1 MKRFVSAI
9 LCLILTFRLLPV
21 HVIRA
26 DSGWPED
33 VSIEAEGGIV
43 MDAETGAILYGKN
56 IHNTYYPASITKI
69 LTALIVLE
77 NCSLDETVTFSHDA
91 VYNVE
96 AGSTSAGLDE
106 GDMLSVRDCLYAL
119 LLKSA
124 NEAANALA
132 EHVAGSI
139 DDFAAMMN
147 DKAQSL
153 GCTDSHFANPSGLN
167 NEQHYTSAYD
177 MALIGQTA
185 LKNETL
191 MKIVSTLYYDLPA
204 TRRNPDGLRIYP
216 GHKMLKKNMAEYY
229 EGCLGGK
236 TGYTSL
242 AGNTLVTF
250 AQRDGMRLV
259 AVVLNGHSSHY
270 RDTKA
275 LLDFG
280 FQNFQTVKAA
290 DFDSV
295 YTPVENDMLIAGFP
309 AAKLSGLQLDP
320 SGALTLP
327 RSGDPTSVTSQLT
340 YELPEDAPSDAIA
353 RIDYRWGDRTLGCAY
368 LTMNT
373 LGDSVTVPDAMLE
386 GFVDITIAAE
396 QESADSQVP
405 AQAERPPFYVPRIVF
420 LALGILASLGIL
432 FAIFIAIR
440 SYQEKKEAEARMRR
454 RQKQM
459 SRMSDGVSAADID
472 LEMERRRNYY
482 TAQKR
487 SYGRR
492 QKRS

>member
-1 MKRFVSAI
+1 MKRFLSVLLCVI
-9 LCLILTFRLLPV
+9 LSFGLLPV
-21 HVIRA
+21 RNVLA
-26 DSGWPED
+26 DGGWPEG

-43 MDAETGAILYGKN
+43 VDAETGAILYGKN

-77 NCSLDETVTFSHDA
+77 NCSLDETVTFSHEA

-96 AGSTSAGLDE
+96 SGSTSAGLDE

-124 NEAANALA
+124 NEVANALA
-132 EHVAGSI
+132 EHVAGSN
-139 DDFAAMMN
+139 DNFAAMMN
-147 DKAQSL
+147 EKARSL
-153 GCTDSHFANPSGLN
+153 GCVDSHFANPSGLN

-177 MALIGQTA
+177 MALIGRAA

-191 MKIVSTLYYDLPA
+191 MKIDSTLYYDLPV
-204 TRRNPDGLRIYP
+204 TKRNPEGARIYP
-216 GHKMLKKNMAEYY
+216 GHKMLKKNMPEYY
-229 EGCLGGK
+229 EGCIGGK

-250 AQRDGMRLV
+250 AERDGMRLV

-280 FQNFQTVKAA
+280 FKNFQTVKAA

-295 YTPVENDMLIAGFP
+295 YTPVENDMLIAGLP
-309 AAKLSGLQLDP
+309 AAQLSGLQLD
-320 SGALTLP
+320 SAGALTLP
-327 RSGDPTSVTSQLT
+327 RSGDPSSVTSQLT
-340 YELPEDAPSDAIA
+340 YELPADAPPEAIA
-353 RIDYRWGDRTLGCAY
+353 RIDYLWGERALGCAY
-368 LTMNT
+368 LTVNT
-373 LGDSVTVPDAMLE
+373 VGDGTALPSSMLTE
-386 GFVDITIAAE
+386 IQDLTLASQ
-396 QESADSQVP
+396 QESTEAP
-405 AQAERPPFYVPRIVF
+405 AGTEPERAPFYIPPVVF
-420 LALGILASLGIL
+420 VVLGIIAVLGAL
-432 FAIFIAIR
+432 FALFVLVR

-454 RQKQM
+454 RQK
-459 SRMSDGVSAADID
+459 RMARMGDGVSVVDID

-482 TAQKR
+482 TAKKQPHRRRPKR
-487 SYGRR
+487 R
-492 QKRS
+492 